1 MKTKMNARTKGK
13 NKKRQEKSKK
23 SKASKANSRRA
34 ANLEQLIIASVQ
46 GLPLTENLTGDPGG
60 VFGDPQILRGGNAA
74 AERSKQKRD

>member
-46 GLPLTENLTGDPGG
+46 GLPLTENLSGGPDG
-60 VFGDPQILRGGNAA
+60 VFADPRLLRGGNAA